1 MAPRVTT
8 PTLVLH
14 ARDDRVVAVD
24 EGRLLAALIP
34 DARLVLLESA
44 NHLLL
49 ADDPAWSRFLSE
61 VRAFLGTEPGP
72 GRPVEDLSAREL
84 EVLGLVAEG
93 LTNAAIAER
102 MSLSVRTVERH
113 LSNIYAK
120 LRVSGKSGR
129 AAAAARYSHPC
140 VYAAIALSEGWVMA
154 PMPGRPWSRSV
165 GSPADGGSDGADR
178 DARGPGGGGLRLHVR
193 EWGDREGPPILLI
206 HGWSQSQ
213 LCWARQVAG
222 GLAEDFHLV
231 TFDLRGHGMSEKPTG
246 AEHYRDPQL
255 WADDVAAVI
264 DGSGLDRP
272 VVVAWSYGG
281 FVVTDYVRAHGERA
295 IAGIDLVGGAVM
307 LKPPAFDHIGPG
319 FLENAP
325 AACTPDLATNV
336 AALGRFL
343 EACTARPLGR
353 DDRETAMCASMVV
366 PPEVRGA
373 LISRE
378 IDAGDVLSRLSVPVL
393 VTHGRRDAI
402 ILPSMAQH
410 VLETCGTAEPSWYE
424 GVGHLPFLE
433 DPVRFDR
440 ELGEFVNRVR

>member
-1 MAPRVTT
+1 MEGK
-8 PTLVLH
+8 
-14 ARDDRVVAVD
+14 VVV
-24 EGRLLAALIP
+24 ERGRGETGEPIAT
-34 DARLVLLESA
+34 R
-44 NHLLL
+44 
-49 ADDPAWSRFLSE
+49 E
-61 VRAFLGTEPGP
+61 VR
-72 GRPVEDLSAREL
+72 
-84 EVLGLVAEG
+84 
-93 LTNAAIAER
+93 
-102 MSLSVRTVERH
+102 
-113 LSNIYAK
+113 
-120 LRVSGKSGR
+120 
-129 AAAAARYSHPC
+129 
-140 VYAAIALSEGWVMA
+140 
-154 PMPGRPWSRSV
+154 
-165 GSPADGGSDGADR
+165 
-178 DARGPGGGGLRLHVR
+178 GGGGLRLHVR

-213 LCWARQVAG
+213 LCWARLVAG

-231 TFDLRGHGMSEKPTG
+231 TFDLRGHGMSEKPTD

-336 AALGRFL
+336 TALGRFL
-343 EACTARPLGR
+343 EACTARPLSR

-373 LISRE
+373 LISRD
-378 IDAGDVLSRLSVPVL
+378 IDAGDVLSGLSVPVL

-410 VLETCGTAEPSWYE
+410 VLETCGAAEASWYE
-424 GVGHLPFLE
+424 GIGHLPFLE

-440 ELGEFVNRVR
+440 ELGEFVSRVR